1 MTKHRGI
8 AFSALVALNFK
19 AIYEP
24 VAFCLGL
31 HVVLVSLK
39 RLLYLRYGLLG
50 APDNEAKFTRMFLVV
65 KYSLLFMISA
75 CTRGIWLGRLLVT
88 ALISVISAVRTIE
101 LNRYGKLIQ
110 TSLNGF
116 MWPRMKTQVN
126 APVRNMK
133 LLNLIEHL

>member
-1 MTKHRGI
+1 
-8 AFSALVALNFK
+8 
-19 AIYEP
+19 
-24 VAFCLGL
+24 
-31 HVVLVSLK
+31 
-39 RLLYLRYGLLG
+39 
-50 APDNEAKFTRMFLVV
+50 
-65 KYSLLFMISA
+65 MISA